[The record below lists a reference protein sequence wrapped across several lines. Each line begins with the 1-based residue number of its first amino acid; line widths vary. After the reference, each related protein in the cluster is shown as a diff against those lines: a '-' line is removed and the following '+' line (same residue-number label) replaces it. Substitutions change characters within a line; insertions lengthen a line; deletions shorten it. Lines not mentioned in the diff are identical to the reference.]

1 VKVIHLSV
9 VSHGPQ
15 QFDSYDY
22 DRVLEHLI
30 GSAERIDVPRSC
42 AFVIQAIT
50 LVCEVTCR
58 AASAQMLRLARLFAA
73 WNIAAFEAVT
83 TLIGCRDFPP
93 STISAVATS
102 SKVTRAHWNGV
113 DPCRGSRLGSLP

>member
-30 GSAERIDVPRSC
+30 GNAKRIDVPRSC

-58 AASAQMLRLARLFAA
+58 AASAQMPRLARLFAA
-73 WNIAAFEAVT
+73 WLNVTFDAVKRFIARRELSA
-83 TLIGCRDFPP
+83 

-102 SKVTRAHWNGV
+102 SKVTRTH
-113 DPCRGSRLGSLP
+113 